1 MPAHSPGDSSIN
13 QIVWSNLTQALLT
26 YESLTFQHPSP
37 IQTLCPRTVIW
48 LMVLVGYMVVFLM
61 SMPSLLAFLDVS
73 SAQNPALSHGASGLL
88 GLGFDSLSTI
98 GALVNAIG
106 ASTGRSLLYHLFQ
119 DNPSEPNFIALS
131 LRSTS
136 DNDQVTGSFAIG
148 ETEPQYSN
156 VTSTNKIQLGR

>member
-1 MPAHSPGDSSIN
+1 MIS
-13 QIVWSNLTQALLT
+13 V
-26 YESLTFQHPSP
+26 PS
-37 IQTLCPRTVIW
+37 Q
-48 LMVLVGYMVVFLM
+48 
-61 SMPSLLAFLDVS
+61 AFLDVS
-73 SAQNPALSHGASGLL
+73 STQNPALSHGASGLL

-98 GALVNAIG
+98 GALVNATG

-148 ETEPQYSN
+148 KFTVSLLY
-156 VTSTNKIQLGR
+156 VLVDLLVCRRD